1 MALKG
6 TKFNRYSIEL
16 KLRAVKLYEDGCGS
30 YVSISKELGLRS
42 SSQLKVWVKKYRNGE
57 VFDDQRGRS
66 SKVNT
71 PFIGRPKTKFD
82 SIEEENSYL
91 KAQVEYLKKRYPNIL
106 GEG

>member
-6 TKFNRYSIEL
+6 TKFNNYTVEF
-16 KLRAVKLYEDGCGS
+16 KLEAVKLYEGGNGG
-30 YVSISKELGLRS
+30 YKVISEQLGLRS
-42 SSQLKVWVKKYRNGE
+42 HTQLRNWVQKYRNGDL
-57 VFDDQRGRS
+57 FIDGRGKSRKAS
-66 SKVNT
+66 T
-71 PFIGRPKTKFD
+71 PFIGRPKTKFI